1 MFGCF
6 ERVQQKNHK
15 VEVDEKIYFKKKPEN
30 LNEIN
35 IMNEKEYQTEL
46 QEESKTIEIQN
57 DISMFKIIS
66 KDERRNVQD
75 WIT

>member
-6 ERVQQKNHK
+6 ERVHQKNHK
-15 VEVDEKIYFKKKPEN
+15 VEVEEKIYFKKKPEN
-30 LNEIN
+30 LKAIN

-66 KDERRNVQD
+66 KDERRNVKE

>member
-15 VEVDEKIYFKKKPEN
+15 VEVDEKIYFKKKPEK

-46 QEESKTIEIQN
+46 QEESKIIEIQN

-66 KDERRNVQD
+66 KDERRNVKE
-75 WIT
+75 WIA